1 MRISD
6 WSSDVCSSDL
16 VFEFFVVLLFISGL
30 GIGIF
35 KAGALAL
42 IGDISRSTREHAATM
57 NLVEG
62 FFGVGAIVG
71 PAIVT
76 LSLQNGASWKLDYL
90 IASGLCLLLVA
101 GTLFAPFPARSAA
114 LERSA
119 DAAPPAAPRDA
130 LRSEEHTSELQSLMR

>member
-76 LSLQNGASWKLDYL
+76 LSLQHGASWTLVYL

-101 GTLFAPFPARSAA
+101 GPPFTPFPARSPPM
-114 LERSA
+114 
-119 DAAPPAAPRDA
+119 DPCAPPPP
-130 LRSEEHTSELQSLMR
+130 

>member
-76 LSLQNGASWKLDYL
+76 LSLQNGASWKLVTL
-90 IASGLCLLLVA
+90 IASGQI
-101 GTLFAPFPARSAA
+101 GRARCR
-114 LERSA
+114 ERGW
-119 DAAPPAAPRDA
+119 
-130 LRSEEHTSELQSLMR
+130 Q